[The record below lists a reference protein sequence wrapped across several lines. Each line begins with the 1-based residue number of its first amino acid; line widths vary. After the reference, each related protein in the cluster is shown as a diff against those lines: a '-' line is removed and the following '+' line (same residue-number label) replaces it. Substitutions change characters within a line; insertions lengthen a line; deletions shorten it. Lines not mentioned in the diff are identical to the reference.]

1 MVTIRDNWG
10 QDPSV
15 QMMRRVFAHM
25 EIAQEKLLGRL
36 NISPYDNR
44 LRRWRKEAHALFERT
59 YALAAKKGVAMSE
72 ESVASIYLNCLGRA
86 LSLNGV
92 EVPSDALPS
101 NKGGIPL
108 LSEEEP

>member
-1 MVTIRDNWG
+1 MVTFRDDWG

-44 LRRWRKEAHALFERT
+44 LRRWRKEAYALFERA
-59 YALAAKKGVAMSE
+59 YALAAQKGVAMSE
-72 ESVASIYLNCLGRA
+72 ESAASIYLNCLGRA

-92 EVPSDALPS
+92 EVPGDALPG
-101 NKGGIPL
+101 NEGIIRL
-108 LSEEEP
+108 LSEEDP